1 MKLKDGFITHE
12 TEGEMIMV
20 SAGNTQFNGLTRS
33 NRTAS
38 FIVNCLKQET
48 TEQQIVAAMLEKYDA
63 SEEVIAAD
71 VKKILNTLRKIGAL
85 DE

>member
-1 MKLKDGFITHE
+1 MKLKEGFITHE
-12 TEGEMIMV
+12 TDGETVMV
-20 SAGNTQFNGLTRS
+20 SAGNTSFNGLTRS

-38 FIVNCLKQET
+38 FILNCLKEET
-48 TEQQIVAAMLEKYDA
+48 TEQKIVEAMLEKYDA